1 MRQRREFH
9 RGVPAFAVFCLAG
22 WDSGGFTHGDRLLLA
37 DLFLFPVKDF
47 LLHGCEVAGDRT
59 EIGTYHLVGHFG
71 VYLGGADMLV
81 TEYL

>member
-1 MRQRREFH
+1 MRQRQEFH

-22 WDSGGFTHGDRLLLA
+22 WDSGGFTYGDCLLL
-37 DLFLFPVKDF
+37 DLLLCLVKDF
-47 LLHGCEVAGDRT
+47 LLHGCKVAGDRT
-59 EIGTYHLVGHFG
+59 EIGAYHLVGHFG